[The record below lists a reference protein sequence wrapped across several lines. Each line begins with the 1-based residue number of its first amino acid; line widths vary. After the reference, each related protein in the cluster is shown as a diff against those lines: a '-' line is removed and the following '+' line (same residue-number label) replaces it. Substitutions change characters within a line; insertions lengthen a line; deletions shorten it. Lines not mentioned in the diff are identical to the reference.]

1 LGDRSR
7 RPHRFPHAT
16 SPEKV
21 ELLFKIRQ
29 ETGYGQRRLRTYLE
43 ENYNISISE
52 RTIWKLLK
60 QVDADALSAQG

>member
-1 LGDRSR
+1 
-7 RPHRFPHAT
+7 
-16 SPEKV
+16 V